1 MMGVRHLWDGAISGL
16 AAVAALAICGVP
28 SWFTFRAIQAGLA
41 PNWAY
46 GFVGLLASV
55 GIILGL
61 AFGRKAAAG
70 IAPAADRR
78 R

>member
-1 MMGVRHLWDGAISGL
+1 MGVRHIWDGLVSGL
-16 AAVAALAICGVP
+16 AAAAAVAICGVP
-28 SWFTFRAIQAGLA
+28 SWFTFRAIQGGLA
-41 PNWAY
+41 PTWAY
-46 GFVGLLASV
+46 GFVAVLAAI
-55 GIILGL
+55 GIILAV

>member
-1 MMGVRHLWDGAISGL
+1 MGVRHIWDGLVSGL

-28 SWFTFRAIQAGLA
+28 SWYTFRAIQGGLA
-41 PNWAY
+41 PVWVWA
-46 GFVGLLASV
+46 FVAVLAALGV
-55 GIILGL
+55 ILGV

>member
-1 MMGVRHLWDGAISGL
+1 MGVRHFWDGMVSGL

-28 SWFTFRAIQAGLA
+28 SWFTFRAIQGGLA
-41 PNWAY
+41 PTWAY
-46 GFVGLLASV
+46 GFVAVLAVVGL
-55 GIILGL
+55 ILGV

-70 IAPAADRR
+70 IAPASDRR